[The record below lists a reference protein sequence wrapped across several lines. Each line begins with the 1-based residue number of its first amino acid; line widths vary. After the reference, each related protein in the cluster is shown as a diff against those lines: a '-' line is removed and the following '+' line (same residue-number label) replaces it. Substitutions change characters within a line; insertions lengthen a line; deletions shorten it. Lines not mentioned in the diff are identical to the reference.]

1 MIIYQAKIAFYTRM
15 NGKKLSC
22 YLDRSDLESVCAG
35 WGGERETNIY
45 TIDIS
50 FFFSN

>member
-22 YLDRSDLESVCAG
+22 YLDKSDLECA
-35 WGGERETNIY
+35 WGGGETRNIY
-45 TIDIS
+45 TIDVS
-50 FFFSN
+50 VFFF